1 LDLRRALIAAACL
14 AAAIAA
20 AQPPRALQ
28 QRVKAAY
35 LTKFP
40 AFVDWPAAAFATP
53 GSPIVIGVAG
63 NDEIARELDAAI
75 AGREVAERPLRV
87 QRLSPG
93 EPDNGCCHVLFVGG
107 GADPAARLQ
116 LAGTQG
122 RAVLT
127 VTDTPGTHPPG
138 SVINF
143 QVVEDRMRFD
153 ISREAA
159 EKNGLQ
165 LRAQLLAV
173 ARQVSAP

>member
-20 AQPPRALQ
+20 AQPARALQ
-28 QRVKAAY
+28 QRVKAAF

-40 AFVDWPAAAFATP
+40 AYVDWPAAAFATP
-53 GSPIVIGVAG
+53 SSPIVIGVAG
-63 NDEIARELDAAI
+63 DDDIARELDAAA

-87 QRLSPG
+87 QRLAPG
-93 EPDNGCCHVLFVGG
+93 EPDNGCCHILFVGA
-107 GADPAARLQ
+107 GADQAARRQ
-116 LAGTQG
+116 LGAAQG

-127 VTDTPGTHPPG
+127 VTDSPGAHPEG

-143 QVVEDRMRFD
+143 RVVEDRMRFD

-159 EKNGLQ
+159 DRNGLQ

-173 ARQVSAP
+173 ARQVTSP

>member
-1 LDLRRALIAAACL
+1 MDLRRALIAASCL
-14 AAAIAA
+14 AAALAA
-20 AQPPRALQ
+20 AQHPRELQ
-28 QRVKAAY
+28 HRVKAAF

-40 AFVDWPAAAFATP
+40 AYVDWPAAAFATP
-53 GSPIVIGVAG
+53 RSPIVIGVAG
-63 NDEIARELDAAI
+63 DDEIARELDAAT

-87 QRLSPG
+87 QRLAPG
-93 EPDNGCCHVLFVGG
+93 EPDNGCCHILFVGS
-107 GADPAARLQ
+107 GADPAARRQ

-127 VTDTPGTHPPG
+127 VTDAPGTHPPG

-143 QVVEDRMRFD
+143 QLVEERMRFD

-159 EKNGLQ
+159 ERNGLQ

-173 ARQVSAP
+173 ARQVSSP

>member
-1 LDLRRALIAAACL
+1 VDLRRALIAATCL
-14 AAAIAA
+14 AAAIAV
-20 AQPPRALQ
+20 AQPARALQ
-28 QRVKAAY
+28 HRVKAVF

-40 AFVDWPAAAFATP
+40 AYVDWPPEAFATP
-53 GSPIVIGVAG
+53 SSPIVIGVAG
-63 NDEIARELDAAI
+63 DDDIARELDAAV

-87 QRLSPG
+87 QRLAPG
-93 EPDNGCCHVLFVGG
+93 EPDNGCCHILFVGG
-107 GADPAARLQ
+107 GANAAARRHL
-116 LAGTQG
+116 GDTQG

-127 VTDTPGTHPPG
+127 VTDAPGTHPPG

-143 QVVEDRMRFD
+143 QVVDERMRFD

-173 ARQVSAP
+173 ARQVIAP